1 MPAVWHIS
9 DDEER
14 RVTAKD
20 HPPDSAD
27 RRKTRFNDIVT
38 GVFGLVLGL
47 GAFSITTAD
56 LNSTSEV
63 WQALGTYVP
72 AFFFVLAIWQT
83 TSELFDRYPAA
94 DSVFYALITAV
105 LFFATLPP
113 VFLNLLLDEQRA
125 VQQLSATLFPLTMA
139 AVFAVLAVL
148 WWRLGTLSRR
158 QGSAPPSDIAGNVR
172 IEVMLVGI
180 FLASLAVPYD
190 PDAFLSREV
199 VWLAAFIVPN
209 IVLWLTGRLHPER
222 RSTD

>member
-1 MPAVWHIS
+1 MVADGSGNVDS
-9 DDEER
+9 KR
-14 RVTAKD
+14 KD
-20 HPPDSAD
+20 
-27 RRKTRFNDIVT
+27 RFRDIVT
-38 GVFGLVLGL
+38 GVFSLVLGL

-56 LNSTSEV
+56 LGSTSEV

-94 DSVFYALITAV
+94 DTVFYALMTAV

-113 VFLNLLLDEQRA
+113 VFLNLLLDEQRS

-148 WWRLGTLSRR
+148 WWRLGRFIRR
-158 QGSAPPSDIAGNVR
+158 QGQTLPSDIAGTMR
-172 IEVMLVGI
+172 AEVILAGF

-190 PDAFLSREV
+190 PDAIISREL
-199 VWLAAFIVPN
+199 VWPMAFIVPN
-209 IVLWLTGRLHPER
+209 MVIWLTHRLHPER
-222 RSTD
+222 PSTD

>member
-1 MPAVWHIS
+1 M
-9 DDEER
+9 
-14 RVTAKD
+14 TAQD
-20 HPPDSAD
+20 HPPDPAD
-27 RRKTRFNDIVT
+27 RRKTHFSDIVT

-56 LNSTSEV
+56 LGSTSEV

-72 AFFFVLAIWQT
+72 AFFFVLAIWQNT
-83 TSELFDRYPAA
+83 NELFDRYPAS
-94 DSVFYALITAV
+94 DSVFYVLITAV

-139 AVFAVLAVL
+139 AVFAILGVL
-148 WWRLGTLSRR
+148 WWRLGTLTR
-158 QGSAPPSDIAGNVR
+158 QPSHAPPSDIAGNVR
-172 IEVMLVGI
+172 AEVVLVGF
-180 FLASLAVPYD
+180 FLASLAVPFD
-190 PDAFLSREV
+190 PDAIFSREL

-209 IVLWLTGRLHPER
+209 VVLWFSRRLRPGP